1 MGGEDMEDR
10 SHMTPSG
17 VGTPVPQLNF
27 RGGMMFSAARPRLNA
42 GHRRV
47 SADVLAVRL
56 WFIQP

>member
-27 RGGMMFSAARPRLNA
+27 RGGMEFSAANAKAERRSSPR
-42 GHRRV
+42 